1 MVRRRL
7 AMLALLA
14 GLGLSAGC
22 SLGGSNSCSSSP
34 RPGLF
39 GRLHGNNNNEC
50 CGPDMNYGPVVSS
63 GPVLPSAPGGVPYA
77 PYAPPPGGSPNVLPF
92 PGGTTI
98 PPLATP
104 LPADPTKNAKDG
116 KTVSRFGTE

>member
-7 AMLALLA
+7 ASLLLLA

-22 SLGGSNSCSSSP
+22 SLGNNSCSSPP
-34 RPGLF
+34 RQGLLT
-39 GRLHGNNNNEC
+39 RLRGHNNEC
-50 CGPDMNYGPVVSS
+50 CGSEMDYGPVVSG
-63 GPVLPSAPGGVPYA
+63 GPALPPAPGGVPYGPYA
-77 PYAPPPGGSPNVLPF
+77 PYAPPPAGNPNMLPF

-104 LPADPTKNAKDG
+104 LPADAAKNTKA
-116 KTVSRFGTE
+116 VSKFGTE